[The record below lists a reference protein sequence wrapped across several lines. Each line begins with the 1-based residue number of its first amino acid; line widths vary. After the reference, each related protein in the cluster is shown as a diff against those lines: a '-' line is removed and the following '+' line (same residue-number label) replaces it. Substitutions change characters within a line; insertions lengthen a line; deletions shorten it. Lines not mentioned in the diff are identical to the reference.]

1 VACLDAVISV
11 PAACAVYDFRTANS
25 HQTTM
30 ANFDW
35 NEHKDWLKGL
45 KHLISIGLKKY
56 PYPATPQ

>member
-1 VACLDAVISV
+1 
-11 PAACAVYDFRTANS
+11 VYDFRTANS